1 MKADK
6 RREEILSLLGNS
18 ENPIPATTLK
28 DTFAVSRQVIVQDI
42 AILRANGYD
51 VIATNRG
58 YILGNGNDGRATRV
72 FKCRHSFE
80 EIVTEGNLITDLGGK
95 VEDIFVNH
103 RVYGRITAKL
113 DLSSRMHVEELY
125 RSLVSGAS
133 KPLMSVTD
141 GYHYHTVSAG
151 SEEVLDEIAIALKKA
166 GFLIEI

>member
-1 MKADK
+1 MKADR

-18 ENPIPATTLK
+18 DNAIPANVLAER
-28 DTFAVSRQVIVQDI
+28 FAVSRQVIVQDI

-51 VIATNRG
+51 VTATNRG
-58 YILGNGNDGRATRV
+58 YVLSGKAQAARV

-80 EIVTEGNLITDLGGK
+80 EIVDEGYLIIEAGGRI
-95 VEDIFVNH
+95 EDIFVNH
-103 RVYGRITAKL
+103 RIYGRISARL
-113 DLSSRMHVEELY
+113 DLYNKTHVEELY

-141 GYHYHTVSAG
+141 GYHYHTVSAD
-151 SEEVLDEIAIALKKA
+151 SEEILDKIENLLRTR